1 MRKCTCEGERND
13 YTGRLVGAR
22 DRRFPDRRY
31 TGRGFI
37 PASLFALR
45 MGVWPQTKCSCH
57 FGRATGFAGQSMAGG
72 KQAQIRNHVL
82 PVLTLMYFYT
92 GRWVEGLVRCF
103 AHYLKRHLNYVRK
116 TSLQVVQSV
125 ATSISELM
133 LQI

>member
-1 MRKCTCEGERND
+1 
-13 YTGRLVGAR
+13 
-22 DRRFPDRRY
+22 
-31 TGRGFI
+31 
-37 PASLFALR
+37 
-45 MGVWPQTKCSCH
+45 
-57 FGRATGFAGQSMAGG
+57 MAGG